1 MFFHSQKLDVIHSP
15 NRFRITNAVHRVLCQ
30 HVIHNCGSEHGS
42 HGDIRLTNGRPCVGR
57 LHPVQDDLAVHGF
70 DITQA
75 HTANDWLNVHTVPF
89 PVIPF
94 GIGGQICDEICDPE
108 LKPGIHRHFGGGAV
122 NVVLFFVLHI
132 GKPIASFW

>member
-1 MFFHSQKLDVIHSP
+1 M
-15 NRFRITNAVHRVLCQ
+15 
-30 HVIHNCGSEHGS
+30 
-42 HGDIRLTNGRPCVGR
+42 
-57 LHPVQDDLAVHGF
+57 HGF

-132 GKPIASFW
+132 GQPIASLWKRIEMLSFAGTILRRVSCGVFTVFSLADAF